1 MCDPV
6 SASIALT
13 AAGTAAQAAAAN
25 KSQKAM
31 TGAREAERIRQ
42 KGYQEQ
48 ADASLGKSVAG
59 ASRGEQDSAEANAL
73 AERLAASDAAVAGVR
88 EPVEATGKNL
98 AGDQTANTIID
109 AEKAAQGQKALG
121 YAGQQGAAKA
131 KLLSFNDLNFGNAI
145 NNARAAQEQA
155 RLANFAKG
163 SSDVLGVELEAASKK
178 GAGLK
183 TLGSLLSTAGMVTGL
198 GAGAGWW
205 DGLTP
210 DGKLLMAGKL
220 PASSMLPKAG
230 QALNTVNYSAPSIG
244 DRLLNVRNLG

>member
-25 KSQKAM
+25 QSQKAM
-31 TGAREAERIRQ
+31 QGAREAERIRQ
-42 KGYQEQ
+42 KGFQEQ

-59 ASRGEQDSAEANAL
+59 ASRGEQDTSEAKAL
-73 AERLAASDAAVAGVR
+73 ADREAAAAAATASVR

-109 AEKAAQGQKALG
+109 AEKAAQAQKALG

-145 NNARAAQEQA
+145 ANARANQEQA
-155 RLANFAKG
+155 RLANFARG

-183 TLGSLLSTAGMVTGL
+183 TLGSLLSTAGMVTGM

-210 DGKLLMAGKL
+210 DGKLLMGGKL
-220 PASSMLPKAG
+220 PASSVLPKAG
-230 QALNTVNYSAPSIG
+230 ASLNTVNYSAPTLGSRLSSI
-244 DRLLNVRNLG
+244 RNIG